1 MIIGKELIE
10 KLYSSYI
17 GGQEDKGERI
27 YKNGSLHVIYD
38 GSILQDNDFNNN
50 LGEDLINA
58 IDKLFENCSD
68 LPLDIDII
76 INIREK

>member
-1 MIIGKELIE
+1 MITGKELIE
-10 KLYSSYI
+10 KQFSSYI

-27 YKNGSLHVIYD
+27 YKNGSLHVIHD
-38 GSILQDNDFNNN
+38 GSILRDNDFNNN

-76 INIREK
+76 INVREK